1 MFRVGCWCPWFLPNS
16 LDFLA
21 QANLISL
28 SCLILTE
35 NKLTVIN
42 DNIFHFLPAL
52 TYLDVTE
59 NHLTCDCSNS
69 GFLVWALSSVHTLVD
84 VGPGNRCMYPIS
96 KKGTMLLDMDL
107 NSCWMDTSFLCC
119 VSTTGLVLLTV
130 LGAFSSHFL
139 SWRLVYAYYY
149 LATSRYNTRRRKGS
163 EVYRYDAFI
172 SYNVRDEAWVNGEM
186 LPALEAERDWRLC
199 LHHRDFQPGRAGW
212 LARWLAD

>member
-1 MFRVGCWCPWFLPNS
+1 MNNLQS

-52 TYLDVTE
+52 TYLDVIE

-69 GFLVWALSSVHTLVD
+69 GFLVWALSSVHTLVH

-139 SWRLVYAYYY
+139 SWRLVYAYYH

-212 LARWLAD
+212 LARWVAD